1 LRMIGHGK
9 RVLEF
14 GCAGGHVT
22 KALAERSCRVT
33 GVEISAEAAK
43 EAAPYAEEIIVGDLE
58 GNDLWSKLSGDR
70 YDVLLFGDVLEHLRD
85 PLAALLQAKSV
96 LARDGFVVISVPN
109 VAHGD
114 VRIALLNGE
123 FNYTPTGLLDSTHA
137 HLFTYKSMLELLHR
151 AGLSPVEVHRVRRP
165 MFSTEVAVDPTGVS
179 AAVIERLRSDPE
191 AETYQFVSKSVLD
204 NGDLALRQSMVR
216 LREADDLVA
225 AGKRQISTLESALA
239 ASERELQRL
248 RAELG
253 DARADAAAAQRA
265 LDALTSSRAWRMSS
279 PLRKGARALRGFS
292 ASAPRR
298 VD

>member
-1 LRMIGHGK
+1 
-9 RVLEF
+9 
-14 GCAGGHVT
+14 
-22 KALAERSCRVT
+22 
-33 GVEISAEAAK
+33 
-43 EAAPYAEEIIVGDLE
+43 
-58 GNDLWSKLSGDR
+58 
-70 YDVLLFGDVLEHLRD
+70 
-85 PLAALLQAKSV
+85 
-96 LARDGFVVISVPN
+96 ARDGFVVISVPN

-265 LDALTSSRAWRMSS
+265 LDAL
-279 PLRKGARALRGFS
+279 
-292 ASAPRR
+292 
-298 VD
+298 